1 MSNTTSHQFADRGKW
16 RKWLV
21 ENHSSQDGIW
31 VYIQKK
37 DSKEQGLRYEEAVE
51 EAVCFGWID
60 GKMQSVDD
68 VKFRQ
73 RFSPRSRNSPWSK
86 GNKERAEKM
95 IRIGKM
101 TSAGF
106 DAVNQARTNGKWD
119 NAYSSRTVLDIPKD
133 LEDAFKKNTVA
144 WNKFKKSANSVK
156 LQYIY
161 WIESAKREETR
172 RKRIDSVV
180 TRVEAQ
186 LRDSPAG
193 K

>member
-1 MSNTTSHQFADRGKW
+1 
-16 RKWLV
+16 
-21 ENHSSQDGIW
+21 
-31 VYIQKK
+31 
-37 DSKEQGLRYEEAVE
+37 
-51 EAVCFGWID
+51 
-60 GKMQSVDD
+60 
-68 VKFRQ
+68 
-73 RFSPRSRNSPWSK
+73 
-86 GNKERAEKM
+86 M